1 MKKKVMIVTG
11 EASGDLHG
19 SNLIKAVHDISP
31 DISFYGI
38 GGPLIRETGA
48 EILIESQE
56 LAVVGIS
63 EVIPSVGKI
72 FAALNLLKKRIK
84 QDRPSLLVCIDLP
97 DFNLM
102 VAKFAK
108 KMNLPVLYY
117 ISPQVW
123 AWRKGRIKKIAR
135 LVDKMAVVFPFEAP
149 LYENAGLDVRFV
161 GHPLIDAVNPDRSL
175 PDIKKDLGID
185 DEKKVIGLLP
195 GSRLK
200 EVKSLLPI
208 MLEAAEIMASRS
220 PEFQF
225 ILPMA
230 HTIDK
235 SLIDGFVNSYNAQV
249 TVVEDMTYEVMK
261 GCDLLFAAS
270 GTATLEAAIIGTPM
284 VVLYKLSPFSYGLA
298 KYLSDMEYIS
308 LPNIVAGRKIVDEL
322 IQDDA
327 DPARLV
333 EEAFKLLFGSGF
345 SDQMRQDLKN
355 VREKLGGAGASARTA
370 RLLVEM
376 LSQGE

>member
-1 MKKKVMIVTG
+1 MEKKVIIVTG

-19 SNLIKAVHDISP
+19 SNLIKAVHNISP

-38 GGPLIRETGA
+38 GGPFIRETGA
-48 EILIESQE
+48 EILVESQT

-63 EVIPSVGKI
+63 EVIPNIGKI

-123 AWRKGRIKKIAR
+123 AWRKGRIKKIVR
-135 LVDKMAVVFPFEAP
+135 LVDKMAVVFPFEVP

-161 GHPLIDAVNPDRSL
+161 GHPLIDAVSPDKTL
-175 PDIKKDLGID
+175 PDIKNDLGIES
-185 DEKKVIGLLP
+185 EKKVIGLLP

-200 EVKSLLPI
+200 EIKSLLPI
-208 MLEAAEIMASRS
+208 MLESAEIMASRS

-230 HTIDK
+230 HTIDR
-235 SLIDGFVNSYNAQV
+235 SLIESFINSYNAEV
-249 TVVEDMTYEVMK
+249 TVVEGMTYEVMK
-261 GCDLLFAAS
+261 GCDLIFVAS

-284 VVLYKLSPFSYGLA
+284 VVLYKLSPFSFALA
-298 KYLSDMEYIS
+298 KYLSNMEYIS
-308 LPNIVAGRKIVDEL
+308 LPNIVANQKIVTELMQDE
-322 IQDDA
+322 A
-327 DPARLV
+327 NPSRLV
-333 EEAFKLLFGSGF
+333 EEAFKLLFGDRF
-345 SDQMRQDLKN
+345 SEQMRQELNN

-370 RLLVEM
+370 ELLVEM
-376 LSQGE
+376 LN